1 MARLAALARGRA
13 GLIALVAVLA
23 VALSGPRPIASP
35 VASLDSIA
43 FTAAMGEICG
53 HPPGDDPDS
62 TPVHCL
68 ACVLAGAALCA
79 VPPVLGRNAARVV
92 RRRSAVRPRRLA
104 LVRPRPCPC
113 ACGPPRA

>member
-1 MARLAALARGRA
+1 MVRLAAAARGWS
-13 GLIALVAVLA
+13 GLIALLA
-23 VALSGPRPIASP
+23 LLAIALTGPRPMVNP

-79 VPPVLGRNAARVV
+79 VPPVIGRNAARVV
-92 RRRSAVRPRRLA
+92 RRRRAVRPRRLT
-104 LVRPRPCPC
+104 LQRPRPCPF